1 MLRFLLLAALATIA
15 LGGVPPKLR
24 SPRPQLDGRIVGGVP
39 VTISDYAHQLSLE
52 WYGFHICGASI
63 VSDTVAI
70 TAAHCT
76 DGSSASELS
85 VRAGTS
91 FVESGGQLIQ
101 VAEIRQHPDFDYF
114 NIDYDITVLILSKPI
129 ELGSTAQ
136 PIPLPEENQV
146 FPSGIESVVSGWGA
160 LREGGSSPDQ
170 LQAVLVPIVN
180 IAECKEAYGESSITE
195 RMICAGFPKGG
206 SDACQ
211 GDSGGPLVVPGDEKD
226 DLLVGVV
233 SWGYGCARPSY
244 PGVYASVP
252 NLRGFIKEAAGL

>member
-1 MLRFLLLAALATIA
+1 MLRFLVLAALATIA

-39 VTISDYAHQLSLE
+39 VNITDFAHQLSLE
-52 WYGFHICGASI
+52 WYGYHICGASI
-63 VSDTVAI
+63 VSETVAI

-76 DGSSASELS
+76 FGYSASELS
-85 VRAGTS
+85 VRAGTT

-101 VAEIRQHPDFDYF
+101 VAEIHEHPDYHYS
-114 NIDYDITVLILSKPI
+114 NMDYDISVLILSKPI

-136 PIPLPEENQV
+136 PIPLPEENQDI
-146 FPSGIESVVSGWGA
+146 PAGAESVVSGWGA
-160 LREGGSSPDQ
+160 LREAGSLSDQ
-170 LQAVLVPIVN
+170 LQAVTVPILSLD
-180 IAECKEAYGESSITE
+180 ACRKAYGASITD
-195 RMICAGFPKGG
+195 RMICAGIPEGG
-206 SDACQ
+206 KDACQ
-211 GDSGGPLVVPGDEKD
+211 GDSGGPLVALGDEKD

-233 SWGYGCARPSY
+233 SWGYGCARPDF